1 MSKWADYL
9 ISAVAYDPGRQ
20 IISLKRH
27 KDHGDS
33 IGSGEITDKVSVAS
47 DINNGISY
55 MTVYSTLSN
64 WKLGQKIR
72 APRVDSTVCLRID
85 DNRVKYDNLGSI
97 QKLDGPGADAPPKR
111 PARASGGDGKIS
123 SRDKAMLKHMGAKRD
138 DSAGFAEAAVPSGMP
153 KELAAKSKGESL
165 AEYEED
171 YLKRLKIRAKIR
183 PAESPHRALPKF
195 EDKPEPIESPHRAL
209 PKGFERPKEKP
220 AESPHRAL
228 PKDTAPAGKK
238 GKTAADGRSRELKDI
253 KKQIGDL
260 KKAVGKLDSKGG
272 PALKKPPAIE
282 AYCVKCRTKRRIKSP
297 TRSKIK
303 DGRPAIRGT
312 CPKCGAKMCRIGRP
326 AKAA

>member
-72 APRVDSTVCLRID
+72 APRVDSTICLRID

-97 QKLDGPGADAPPKR
+97 QKLDGPSADAPPKR
-111 PARASGGDGKIS
+111 PARASGGDGKIA
-123 SRDKAMLKHMGAKRD
+123 SRDKAMLKHMGARRD
-138 DSAGFAEAAVPSGMP
+138 DSAGLAGAAVPPMP
-153 KELAAKSKGESL
+153 KEPAAKSKVESL

-171 YLKRLKIRAKIR
+171 YLERLKVRADLK
-183 PAESPHRALPKF
+183 PAGSPHEALPKLEDGQKPVESPH
-195 EDKPEPIESPHRAL
+195 EAL

-220 AESPHRAL
+220 AGSPHEAL

-238 GKTAADGRSRELKDI
+238 ETAADGRSREMKDI

-260 KKAVGKLDSKGG
+260 KKAVGKLGSKDG
-272 PALKKPPAIE
+272 PASKKPRAIE

-297 TRSKIK
+297 TRSKVK

-312 CPKCGAKMCRIGRP
+312 CPKCGAKMCRIG
-326 AKAA
+326 KAA